1 MSKNDVIV
9 YHDVSEISYIEAR
22 DTLRRFR
29 DQGTRQ
35 SLMTL
40 KLGRNL
46 ITNHLSKIG
55 DEQWDI
61 YEQIFIAAIDIG
73 DFLSAEH
80 YLQLI
85 TTQFPD
91 SKRVWRLAGLLQE
104 ASGEIEYAEDNYNE
118 NIRNDPGDAASI
130 KRIVSLYKHQ
140 GKLSDCV
147 SELNKYLSVYQC
159 DAEGWFELAE
169 IYLSEYEYEKAAY
182 CFEELIILNPAN
194 YIIYQRYA
202 ETKATIGGVEN
213 LKTAKKYYCQSAR
226 MSGFNSN
233 RALLGL
239 VVVCEQL
246 QTMKGVSAAEKT
258 ELKELV
264 EWANGKL
271 QVKYDKARE
280 EVHRNY
286 PKRLSESESGK
297 ITQHIDAGV
306 DGIGQILEQFTLQ
319 N

>member
-1 MSKNDVIV
+1 MSKADSITT
-9 YHDVSEISYIEAR
+9 YHDISEVTFVESR
-22 DTLRRFR
+22 DALRRFR

-46 ITNHLSKIG
+46 IENSPGRLG
-55 DEQWDI
+55 DEQWDV

-73 DFLSAEH
+73 DFALADH
-80 YLQLI
+80 YLQII
-85 TTQFPD
+85 TAQFPE

-104 ASGEIEYAEDNYNE
+104 ASGDLEAALENYSE
-118 NIRNDPGDAASI
+118 NLKVDTGDAAST
-130 KRIVSLYKHQ
+130 KRIISLLKNQ
-140 GKLSDCV
+140 GRIADCV

-169 IYLSEYEYEKAAY
+169 IYLSEYEYEKAAF
-182 CFEELIILNPAN
+182 CFEELIILNPSN

-202 ETKATIGGVEN
+202 ETKATMGNLDN
-213 LKTAKKYYCQSAR
+213 LKIAKKYFCQSAR

-246 QTMKGVSAAEKT
+246 QTTKGVSSAEKQ
-258 ELKELV
+258 ELIEV
-264 EWANGKL
+264 IDWANEKL
-271 QVKYDKARE
+271 QAKSQKAKK
-280 EVHRNY
+280 EVTKNY
-286 PKRLSESESGK
+286 PKKMRNDDK
-297 ITQHIDAGV
+297 ILQHIDTGV
-306 DGIGQILEQFTLQ
+306 ETLTQIVDSLAI
-319 N
+319 